1 MGSVKN
7 NFLTILEDLIEV
19 YSVIVYR
26 SKVLYTLERRVKLNK
41 RTLFHRKV
49 PIIFADDIGLINY
62 WN

>member
-19 YSVIVYR
+19 YN
-26 SKVLYTLERRVKLNK
+26 TLERRVKLNK

-62 WN
+62 WNWFSTIRT